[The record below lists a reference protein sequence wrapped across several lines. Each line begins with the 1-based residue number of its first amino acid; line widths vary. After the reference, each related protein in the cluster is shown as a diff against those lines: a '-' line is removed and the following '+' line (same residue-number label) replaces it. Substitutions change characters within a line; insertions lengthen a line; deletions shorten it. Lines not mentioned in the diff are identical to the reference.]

1 MLIIIIVIEKVH
13 TREKHLRSIG
23 KRMPWRTADIHITHG
38 ARSNRFF
45 FFQSNAEKGRT
56 SGNLRHYILLYF
68 YMKFYMM
75 DATAAKHPDSRS
87 SPDIIF
93 LIL

>member
-45 FFQSNAEKGRT
+45 FFNRTQRKEGRAGT
-56 SGNLRHYILLYF
+56 Y
-68 YMKFYMM
+68 
-75 DATAAKHPDSRS
+75 
-87 SPDIIF
+87 DIIF
-93 LIL
+93 YCIFT